1 MPTSDAADTS
11 PPGARH
17 TGTLSLVDVS
27 GGYAMGD
34 VLRSVSVHVE
44 PGEIVSVLGRNG
56 AGKTT
61 LARCVM
67 GVVRATTGAVRVGST
82 DLTPL
87 PPHRRARLGVRWVP
101 QDESVFP
108 GLTVREHLM
117 VADPGE
123 RSFDAAFELFPALS
137 GKLSQEA
144 ATLSGGE
151 RRLLG
156 MAQAVLG
163 KPAFLLL
170 DEPSEGVAPL
180 FVDVLG
186 DAIQKLGASGCGV
199 LLMENNLDLALAVSS
214 RAYVIERGAI
224 AGEVDPQEARRD
236 ASLLEKVGL

>member
-1 MPTSDAADTS
+1 MPTSGAADAS
-11 PPGARH
+11 APGARPA
-17 TGTLSLVDVS
+17 GALSLEDVS

-34 VLRSVSVHVE
+34 VLRSVNLHVE

-67 GVVRATTGAVRVGST
+67 GVVRATAGAVRIGAT
-82 DLTPL
+82 ELTHL

-108 GLTVREHLM
+108 GLSVREHLM
-117 VADPGE
+117 VADPGQE
-123 RSFDAAFELFPALS
+123 RFDLAFGLFPALQ

-156 MAQAVLG
+156 MAQALLG
-163 KPAFLLL
+163 EPAFLLL

-186 DAIQKLGASGCGV
+186 EAIRELGASGCGV
-199 LLMENNLDLALAVSS
+199 LLMENNLDLALAASS

-224 AGEVDPQEARRD
+224 AGEVDPEEIRRD